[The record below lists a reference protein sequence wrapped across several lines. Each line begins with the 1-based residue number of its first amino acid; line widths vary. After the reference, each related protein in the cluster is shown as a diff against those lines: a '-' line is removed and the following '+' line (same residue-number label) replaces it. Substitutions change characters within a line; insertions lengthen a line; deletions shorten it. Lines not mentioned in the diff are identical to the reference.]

1 MVSNVFSCVRKQTSN
16 VQKLFCSV
24 LRTVCKH
31 CFNGFSTLFGP
42 PPKNIIQACA
52 DDFSSSD
59 VIFGV
64 HDGMFLRSL
73 WNYDSSG
80 WNALKLRRAHA
91 LTAACAVWTW
101 PLAAP
106 ANWITPLCTLVVVEA
121 VHRWNLS
128 AVTIEWCYS
137 SNIRSLCVI
146 ECTVF
151 IIQEGEQF
159 AKRCFHWS
167 RKSNSTSS
175 ATTELAFLTS
185 PELPSTPP
193 HCIKHRHRRPQTWSE
208 TNNTRSAPWYC
219 RCWGESLT

>member
-1 MVSNVFSCVRKQTSN
+1 MGSMDSGNDLLKILHGAPLKVDSVRKLYVYMVSNVFSCVRKQTSN

-80 WNALKLRRAHA
+80 WNALKLRSAHA
-91 LTAACAVWTW
+91 QTAAACAVWTW

-106 ANWITPLCTLVVVEA
+106 WLTGSLLCAHWWKRYT
-121 VHRWNLS
+121 
-128 AVTIEWCYS
+128 
-137 SNIRSLCVI
+137 
-146 ECTVF
+146 
-151 IIQEGEQF
+151 GEIWV
-159 AKRCFHWS
+159 RL
-167 RKSNSTSS
+167 R
-175 ATTELAFLTS
+175 
-185 PELPSTPP
+185 
-193 HCIKHRHRRPQTWSE
+193 
-208 TNNTRSAPWYC
+208 
-219 RCWGESLT
+219 